1 MNAAR
6 NAARHAIVALTLV
19 VAGACKGEDAPKLL
33 QTIGSHAATARLLV
47 GELGA
52 HHVSRRYAAV
62 LARRLADALEQ
73 QAKTAAAAKLTASER
88 HAVGVVLSDARRDVA
103 RAAAVAEA
111 P

>member
-6 NAARHAIVALTLV
+6 NAARRGIVALTLL
-19 VAGACKGEDAPKLL
+19 AASACKGEDAPKLL

-52 HHVSRRYAAV
+52 HHVSRRYGAV
-62 LARRLADALEQ
+62 LARRFADALAEQ
-73 QAKTAAAAKLTASER
+73 ATAADDAKLTASER
-88 HAVGVVLSDARRDVA
+88 RAVSVALSDARRDVA
-103 RAAAVAEA
+103 RAAAVAGA